1 MRVTVP
7 QGVTPGSPIDYFGE
21 LPEYTLVTYRRG
33 AALMVALENA
43 LGREGLREALQA
55 YYADN
60 AFQLA
65 SRQDFKEA
73 LKKVSGSDWSALME
87 DYLDTYII
95 N

>member
-7 QGVTPGSPIDYFGE
+7 KGVTPGSPIDYFGD

-43 LGREGLREALQA
+43 LGREGFHEALRT
-55 YYADN
+55 YYTDN
-60 AFQLA
+60 AFKLA
-65 SRQDFKEA
+65 DRQAFKDA
-73 LKKVSGSDWSALME
+73 LKKVSGSDWTALME
-87 DYLDTYII
+87 DYLDTYIM